1 VAAATIAK
9 VVRRTHQGLAES
21 VEVVVD
27 HHLQMAWD
35 LKKEGP
41 KEVADQVEVGVR
53 APKVRLRKVAATT
66 DAKGGSRASQRLLW
80 PFHASQNN
88 I

>member
-1 VAAATIAK
+1 MAAATIAK

-27 HHLQMAWD
+27 PHLQMAWD

-41 KEVADQVEVGVR
+41 KEVAGQVEVAAR
-53 APKVRLRKVAATT
+53 APKDRLRKAAATT
-66 DAKGGSRASQRLLW
+66 GTRGGFRASQRLLW
-80 PFHASQNN
+80 PFRASQNN